1 MNYKI
6 SSSYSLWFTGYPSSG
21 KSTIAKL
28 LETKLKSHKIP
39 VLILDGDEI
48 RKNFFQGLKY
58 SKLDRIKSLKFAI
71 SVVKFLM
78 QINVIVIISGNHAT
92 KEQRKLA
99 RQKIKNVPEIAKTN

>member
-1 MNYKI
+1 MDYKI

-21 KSTIAKL
+21 KSTVAKL
-28 LETKLKSHKIP
+28 LKIKLESHKIP

-71 SVVKFLM
+71 SIVKFLM

-99 RQKIKNVPEIAKTN
+99 RQKIKKKYSEIWI